1 MSRTIAHTAMTV
13 ILWNEKS
20 ESPHFFQTAS
30 ALFLALQGP
39 GKLKGLKIKKEVEY
53 STFVTESIRTMY
65 REMEHFIVPCFFMVV
80 VLAINS
86 ICGIRNGT
94 LILVT
99 VWLFLDFLS
108 QMMASNFA
116 VVLVYTFLLLW
127 NAIKLKKWT
136 GCRKMNRSNWEK
148 LHFLPR

>member
-1 MSRTIAHTAMTV
+1 MK
-13 ILWNEKS
+13 KS

-99 VWLFLDFLS
+99 IWLFFGPS
-108 QMMASNFA
+108 VSNFA
-116 VVLVYTFLLLW
+116 VVLVYTFGIVTLECH
-127 NAIKLKKWT
+127 KTQKV
-136 GCRKMNRSNWEK
+136 NRM
-148 LHFLPR
+148 P

>member
-1 MSRTIAHTAMTV
+1 MK
-13 ILWNEKS
+13 KS

-99 VWLFLDFLS
+99 IWLFFGPS
-108 QMMASNFA
+108 VSNAGFFW
-116 VVLVYTFLLLW
+116 TFQK
-127 NAIKLKKWT
+127 KLKADP
-136 GCRKMNRSNWEK
+136 EK
-148 LHFLPR
+148 QFFPKTQANLLRNSRICQPKASFF